1 MPKIWFLLTCCLL
14 EHDAERRRR
23 EYDMGIRSVLQAIR
37 FRPVEECRVILV
49 EGNGKRETYLDDYA
63 RENPRVEVMYTENN
77 VKITTTNKGKKEMC
91 DIIEVVGSHPEI
103 GEKDMVVKMT
113 GRYRLG
119 ADSPFI
125 RYLFEDASCDPSARS
140 ARTDYHDALIRT
152 GAFMYPSQEVKDR
165 CHYDCVSGLFA
176 ARAWIFQ
183 REFPYYMKY
192 LKDYEWMEWCSI
204 MAIQTSLPQ
213 HRIKEFDF
221 LGVYIRTVYFDEYR
235 LF

>member
-14 EHDAERRRR
+14 EHDAERRQR
-23 EYDMGIRSVLQAIR
+23 EYDAGIRSVLQAIR

-49 EGNGKRETYLDDYA
+49 EGNGKRETYLDAYA
-63 RENPRVEVMYTENN
+63 REDPRVEVIYTENN
-77 VKITTTNKGKKEMC
+77 IKITTTNKGKKEMC
-91 DIIEVVGSHPEI
+91 DIVDVVGSHPEI

-119 ADSPFI
+119 QDSPFV
-125 RYLFEDASCDPSARS
+125 RYLFD
-140 ARTDYHDALIRT
+140 DYHDALIRT

-183 REFPYYMKY
+183 NEFPYYMKH
-192 LKDYEWMEWCSI
+192 LNDYQWMEWCSI
-204 MAIQTSLPQ
+204 MAIQTSLPR
-213 HRIKEFDF
+213 HHIKEFDF

>member
-14 EHDAERRRR
+14 DHDAERRQR
-23 EYDMGIRSVLQAIR
+23 EYDTGIRSVLQAIR
-37 FRPVEECRVILV
+37 YRPAEECRVILV
-49 EGNGKRETYLDDYA
+49 EGNGKRETYLDAYA
-63 RENPRVEVMYTENN
+63 REDPRVEVVYTENN
-77 VKITTTNKGKKEMC
+77 LKIHTTNKGKKEMC
-91 DIIEVVGSHPEI
+91 DIMDVVENHPEI
-103 GEKDMVVKMT
+103 QGEDMVVKMT

-119 ADSPFI
+119 QDSPFI
-125 RYLFEDASCDPSARS
+125 RYLFED
-140 ARTDYHDALIRT
+140 YYDALIRT

-183 REFPYYMKY
+183 REFPYYMKH
-192 LKDYEWMEWCSI
+192 LKEYQWMEWCSI
-204 MAIQTSLPQ
+204 MAIQTSLPR

-221 LGVYIRTVYFDEYR
+221 LGVYIRTVYFDDYR